1 MGLLSGIYDS
11 APIQPV
17 AKIKENLAVWS
28 RGSWHHFNID
38 LIEPIPRSSPTMVE
52 MVTASGAVTIA
63 ANGTIAK
70 RVVTFLRVGELE
82 LLHLRWEPLDDV
94 EGVLW
99 ELPTTAR
106 FSTGF
111 VHARV
116 TPFTALRDPD
126 LATTTF
132 FVLGGKERNMN
143 LEVRNPTG
151 VALPQA
157 RFVFFGYRYLLTILD
172 KEPSVTTWLPAEGR

>member
-17 AKIKENLAVWS
+17 AKIKENLSIWS
-28 RGSWHHFNID
+28 RGKWAHFKIEY
-38 LIEPIPRSSPTMVE
+38 IEPIPRSSPTVVE
-52 MVTASGAVTIA
+52 MVTASGATTIGIY
-63 ANGTIAK
+63 GTIAK
-70 RVVTFLRVGELE
+70 QVVTILQLNELE
-82 LLHLRWEPLDDV
+82 FLHLRWEPLDDM

-99 ELPTTAR
+99 HLASMAKFATR
-106 FSTGF
+106 S

-116 TPFTALRDPD
+116 TPFTALSDPN

-132 FVLGGKERNMN
+132 FILGKDRDMN
-143 LEVRNPTG
+143 LEVRNPNP

-157 RFVFFGYRYLLTILD
+157 RFVFFGYRYML
-172 KEPSVTTWLPAEGR
+172 EPLEAAPAVTTYIPAEGR

>member
-28 RGSWHHFNID
+28 RNAWHHYNVN
-38 LIEPIPRSSPTMVE
+38 LIEPIPRSSPTMVD
-52 MVTASGAVTIA
+52 MVPAGATLP
-63 ANGTIAK
+63 ANGSIAK
-70 RVVTFLRVGELE
+70 RIVAFLQVGELE
-82 LLHLRWEPLDDV
+82 LLHSRWEPLDDV

-106 FSTGF
+106 FSTAF

-116 TPFTALRDPD
+116 TPFTALRDPN

-143 LEVRNPTG
+143 LEVRNPNG

-157 RFVFFGYRYLLTILD
+157 RFVFFGFRYILTVLE
-172 KEPSVTTWLPAEGR
+172 KEPPVTTWLPAEGR